1 MYGKEIS
8 KCINAAEMGLTKRQA
23 ATLLDIQ
30 YSLVKELADKYGIK
44 FLDGRNQAGNERRF
58 IESHKEKQEAVIT
71 YDRKSPQE
79 SQAKP
84 KTRTRRNTSTNG
96 HCITPRNWKL
106 SDTALQ
112 KITEI
117 YVGDLP
123 RAEKYERIYSEKW
136 MDFENQLIKANKR
149 QPFPKAKNFDIEN
162 AANRLIK
169 EQREE
174 SLAKRKMI
182 LACFNG
188 SGHRVAE
195 DISEQTKFNLRS
207 SSQMLDLMYRDGLL
221 TRERVQVGANKR
233 NSVYHYNKKQELK
246 T

>member
-30 YSLVKELADKYGIK
+30 YSLVKELADKYGIR
-44 FLDGRNQAGNERRF
+44 FVDGRSQAGNARRV
-58 IESHKEKQEAVIT
+58 IDSPKKKQATVTTDDRQGAQKPQAESKAAARGNPSS
-71 YDRKSPQE
+71 D
-79 SQAKP
+79 
-84 KTRTRRNTSTNG
+84 G
-96 HCITPRNWKL
+96 HCVKRV
-106 SDTALQ
+106 D
-112 KITEI
+112 EI
-117 YVGDLP
+117 YSSKMP
-123 RAEKYERIYSEKW
+123 RAEKYELIYAKKW
-136 MDFENQLIKANKR
+136 QDFEQKLIKENKR
-149 QPFPKAKNFDIEN
+149 PPFPKPKNFSIDS

-182 LACFNG
+182 LACFDG
-188 SGHRVAE
+188 KGHRVAE

-221 TRERVQVGANKR
+221 TRERVQVGANRR
-233 NSVYHYNKKQELK
+233 NTVYHYYKD
-246 T
+246 